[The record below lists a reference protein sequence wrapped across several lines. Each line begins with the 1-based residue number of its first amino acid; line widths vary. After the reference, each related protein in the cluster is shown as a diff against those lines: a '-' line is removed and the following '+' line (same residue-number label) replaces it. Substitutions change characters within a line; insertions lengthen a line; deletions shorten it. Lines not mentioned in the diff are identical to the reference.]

1 MKKILLITTLLFLI
15 SVNSQAKVGKGE
27 LRMSPEMLEYFKKY
41 LRNEYASTFVVSA
54 DGKFALYGICGVKLC
69 SGGPGHTATMM
80 KNCKGVYGEKCYIFA
95 QRKNKKKI
103 IRWNKNNYEFPNED
117 WDYNGSVR
125 SESLSSN
132 NKGIRKDIS
141 DNDIIN
147 VLIELDFIE
156 KKEKKTIDKKNP
168 SESIVSKIKKLFD
181 LHKSGA
187 LNEEEFKLA
196 KDILLTSET

>member
-1 MKKILLITTLLFLI
+1 MKKLLVFTTLLFLI

-41 LRNEYASTFVVSA
+41 LRNEYPSTFVVSA

-69 SGGPGHTATMM
+69 SGGPGHTSTMM

-125 SESLSSN
+125 SEHLSSN
-132 NKGIRKDIS
+132 NKGIRNDIS
-141 DNDIIN
+141 DNDIVN
-147 VLIELDFIE
+147 VLIELGFIE
-156 KKEKKTIDKKNP
+156 KK
-168 SESIVSKIKKLFD
+168 KL
-181 LHKSGA
+181 
-187 LNEEEFKLA
+187 
-196 KDILLTSET
+196 

>member
-1 MKKILLITTLLFLI
+1 MIKKILVITTLLFLI
-15 SVNSQAKVGKGE
+15 SANSQAKVGKGE

-41 LRNEYASTFVVSA
+41 LRNEYASTFVISA

-80 KNCKGVYGEKCYIFA
+80 KNCKSVYGEKCYIFA

-117 WDYNGSVR
+117 WNYNGSVR
-125 SESLSSN
+125 SKHLSSN
-132 NKGIRKDIS
+132 NKGIRNDIS
-141 DNDIIN
+141 DNDILN

-156 KKEKKTIDKKNP
+156 KKETIDEKNP

-187 LNEEEFKLA
+187 LNEEEFQLA

>member
-1 MKKILLITTLLFLI
+1 MIKKILVITTLLFLI
-15 SVNSQAKVGKGE
+15 SANSQAKVGKGE

-41 LRNEYASTFVVSA
+41 LRNEYASTFVISA

-80 KNCKGVYGEKCYIFA
+80 KNCKSVYGEKCYIFA

-117 WDYNGSVR
+117 WNYNGSVR
-125 SESLSSN
+125 SEHLSSN
-132 NKGIRKDIS
+132 NKGIRNDIS
-141 DNDIIN
+141 DNDILN

-156 KKEKKTIDKKNP
+156 KKETIDEKNP

-187 LNEEEFKLA
+187 LNEEEFQLA